1 MTDGTCRIF
10 IAPDD
15 AGRRLDAVL
24 ALLCPGMGL
33 RGRRRLCD
41 EGLVLVNG
49 ARRRPGHH
57 VAAGDEVALA
67 TAAGDLAGAS
77 PLAASSCATPPDTTS
92 PDEIATDRSATGRI
106 AAGGISAGGMSAGGT
121 PIHERHSAPRHAPA
135 CEDLLAPLRPGREA
149 HNAGLRLVSPSDWPA
164 SPNSPAKAPP
174 HLVAVF
180 KPGGLHSAALTGGQ
194 APNAENLLPGLKL
207 LNRLDGPT
215 SGILMLAGT
224 PAGERQ
230 WHEAED
236 AGKTRKTY
244 IALCIGHLEAHTVVR
259 AALDT
264 ARRSVTRV
272 LDHDTADR
280 LRHTEVMPLVH
291 MGTDALAP
299 VIASDGD
306 EGLQEGI
313 TLVCCRIR
321 KGARHQIRAHMAHI
335 GHPLLGDALYGAP
348 ESPLRGECPLFLHH
362 ARIALPGFSAVCAP
376 PWLGL
381 LPVDA
386 ASTAEHVMADET
398 R

>member
-1 MTDGTCRIF
+1 MTDDACRIF

-24 ALLCPGMGL
+24 VLLCPGMGL

-41 EGLVLVNG
+41 EGIVLVNG
-49 ARRRPGHH
+49 IRRRPGHH

-67 TAAGDLAGAS
+67 ATASNPAGAS
-77 PLAASSCATPPDTTS
+77 SLATFSGLTPPDS
-92 PDEIATDRSATGRI
+92 ALPDGIASDE
-106 AAGGISAGGMSAGGT
+106 ISAGET
-121 PIHERHSAPRHAPA
+121 PVHERHSDPGHPPS
-135 CEDLLAPLRPGREA
+135 CEDPLAPLRPGREA
-149 HNAGLRLVSPSDWPA
+149 HNAGLRLVSPSDRTTHTH
-164 SPNSPAKAPP
+164 SPSDAHP

-180 KPGGLHSAALTGGQ
+180 KPGGLHSAALAGGH

-230 WHEAED
+230 WREAED
-236 AGKTRKTY
+236 AGNTRKTY
-244 IALCIGHLEAHTVVR
+244 IALCTGHLEAPTVVR

-272 LDHDTADR
+272 HDHDTADR
-280 LRHTEVMPLVH
+280 LRHTEVMPLAH
-291 MGTDALAP
+291 LRADALASI
-299 VIASDGD
+299 IASDCN
-306 EGLQEGI
+306 EGMHEDI

-335 GHPLLGDALYGAP
+335 GHQLLGDTLYGAP
-348 ESPLRGECPLFLHH
+348 ASPLQGRCPLFLHH

-386 ASTAEHVMADET
+386 ASTAERLMADEDY
-398 R
+398 